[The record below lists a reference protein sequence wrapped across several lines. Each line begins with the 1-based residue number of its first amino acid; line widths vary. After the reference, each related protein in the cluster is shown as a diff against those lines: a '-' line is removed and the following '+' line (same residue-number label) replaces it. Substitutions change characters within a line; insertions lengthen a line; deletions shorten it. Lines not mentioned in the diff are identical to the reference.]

1 MVQLSLRF
9 MATGITIAL
18 TIWTFVSEV
27 LSLLFNIPSRFVIA
41 SNEQAS
47 FNFMAF
53 NFSGVRCVKINDMLK
68 QYSCIILLQMTCGSY
83 FEKHCSW
90 RGGGGGVEKW
100 VTGDSQGE

>member
-18 TIWTFVSEV
+18 TIWTVVSEV

-53 NFSGVRCVKINDMLK
+53 HFSGVRCVKINDMLK

-90 RGGGGGVEKW
+90 RGGGGRGRKM
-100 VTGDSQGE
+100 GNR